1 MIKKYETTPGTKLD
15 FEAMAL
21 DSFINVK
28 KKLEYP
34 PVAISIGA
42 ATLGQN
48 TYAIPFGTFG
58 NFSCIVGASKSKKTF
73 FKSLIIASFIGG
85 STTRNAPNI
94 KGERDK
100 DMFILDFDTEQGQW
114 HSQNVF
120 QRVGKLVG
128 ENYEYYKPFYL
139 RKYDWKERLQFIEWC
154 ILDSDYRNNIGL
166 ISIDGFAD
174 LVKDVNDLEAANNLT
189 QKLMKWSEVSKAH
202 LTGVLHSN
210 FGTSKPT
217 GHLGSA
223 ILKKAETVCMLE
235 RDEVNEKVVNV
246 NFPFTRSFGIE
257 SFQFIIGNNGLPI
270 IL

>member
-1 MIKKYETTPGTKLD
+1 MIEKINITDTID
-15 FEAMAL
+15 FRAMAR

-28 KKLEYP
+28 KKLDYP
-34 PVAISIGA
+34 PVAISIGQ

-85 STTRNAPNI
+85 QTTTNAPNI
-94 KGERDK
+94 KTEREK
-100 DMFILDFDTEQGQW
+100 DMFILDFDTEQGAW

-128 ENYEYYKPFYL
+128 ENYEFYKPFYL
-139 RKYDWKERLQFIEWC
+139 RKYNWKERCQFIEWC
-154 ILDSDYRNNIGL
+154 ILESDYRKNIGL

-174 LVKDVNDLEAANNLT
+174 LVKDVNDLEAANDLT
-189 QKLMKWSEVSKAH
+189 QKLLKWTEISKAH
-202 LTGVLHSN
+202 LTGILHNN
-210 FGTSKPT
+210 FGTLKPT

-223 ILKKAETVCMLE
+223 ILKKSETVCYLTKNETDE
-235 RDEVNEKVVNV
+235 RLVDVD
-246 NFPFTRSFGIE
+246 FHYTRSFGID
-257 SFQFIIGNNGLPI
+257 SFQFMIDNNGLP
-270 IL
+270 LVM